1 MLFLI
6 FMRFNKRGISP
17 LIATV
22 LLIGFTVALAAVV
35 ITWGS
40 GFVNRIT
47 TSTDTSSTNSFACTN
62 DLDFQISKVT
72 CGATGTVLID
82 NRGNIDIVSLSVR
95 LFDISGNPSGTTSS
109 VTFTPVGTATNIVG
123 KFELKSVPNVNS
135 APATLNIPVG
145 TAKVEAIATIKVN
158 GQNVVCSSAVRD
170 KSFTP
175 C

>member
-1 MLFLI
+1 MFSRVTRPNRLYITFGNETNFDLQQTTI
-6 FMRFNKRGISP
+6 NSVQKVQFNSP
-17 LIATV
+17 RSV
-22 LLIGFTVALAAVV
+22 
-35 ITWGS
+35 
-40 GFVNRIT
+40 
-47 TSTDTSSTNSFACTN
+47 
-62 DLDFQISKVT
+62 QIS
-72 CGATGTVLID
+72 